1 MTLKAEDILDAEL
14 EEFAAAMKEMVSQA
28 SNPIIIPFT
37 GEEVNLE
44 EEYIDYIKSIMEDF
58 GSQIVAVVDF

>member
-1 MTLKAEDILDAEL
+1 MDISDVEL

-28 SNPIIIPFT
+28 SNPIIIPFI

-58 GSQIVAVVDF
+58 EGTARKR